1 MSNSIN
7 NHDQH
12 AIQQKQQQQIGGENN
27 FSLLV
32 KKHIDSLFL
41 KAIIGICNITYA
53 TVATN

>member
-27 FSLLV
+27 FSLLM
-32 KKHIDSLFL
+32 
-41 KAIIGICNITYA
+41 
-53 TVATN
+53 